1 MERALLVVMAVL
13 ELHHLLQALPFNEQA
28 VEAVEL
34 MSVERLERLLVG
46 VVLEVLEVRT
56 TPALLV
62 PQTQVAVEVVLGIV
76 QTGLTAATAVQAS

>member
-1 MERALLVVMAVL
+1 MAVL
-13 ELHHLLQALPFNEQA
+13 ELHHLLRVLPFNEQA

-76 QTGLTAATAVQAS
+76 QTGLTAATAVLA